1 MKCFY
6 HGDNDG
12 KCAGFWV
19 KKLAEHYD
27 GYEQEFIQINYGTEF
42 PFETIH
48 PNEQIYI
55 VDYSILPE
63 EMDRLLC
70 ITKDVVYIDHHI
82 SAIKKYEDYP
92 HEIKGVRYN
101 GVAGCMLTYCYLR
114 HMDNGRITFNELMT
128 KDAPMFTKYIADY
141 DVWTFEYGDD
151 TRKFNLGSEL
161 HDLSP
166 DGELLERVY
175 NFSIDQSFCS
185 EIIKQGET
193 IMQYRDN
200 WARDYCKS
208 KGFETELDGYKC
220 YALNLAMV
228 SSDHFKSV
236 NEDDY
241 DMFIGFSFD
250 GKIWTYS
257 LRSAKVDCSEI
268 AVKYG
273 GGGHKGA
280 AGFTSKELILK
291 GVNNESIKK

>member
-27 GYEQEFIQINYGTEF
+27 GYEQEFIQINYGAEF

-63 EMDRLLC
+63 EMDRLLY
-70 ITKDVVYIDHHI
+70 ITKDVTWIDHHI

-200 WARDYCKS
+200 WAKDYCKS
-208 KGFETELDGYKC
+208 KGFETELNGHKC
-220 YALNLAMV
+220 YALNLAMI

-257 LRSAKVDCSEI
+257 LRSSKIDCSEV

-280 AGFTSKELILK
+280 AGFTSKELVLK
-291 GVNNESIKK
+291 GVNDEGIKK